1 MVWLS
6 SSYLWCLK
14 AVLTPFWV
22 FFFLPQCSCKGDAP
36 YQEPE
41 NMHKKS
47 FHTSKSA
54 TSDHVRAY
62 LEETLHPVEWQKLN
76 WSTSCWN
83 SFTKL
88 PHFFLCTRHQRTQ
101 WDMEFHWER
110 KGGNQEHCGAIM
122 RADCEVRVGTASA
135 GMSRLARLVLLQ
147 RKGLCVGER
156 VHLRIEISC
165 QMSKG
170 YPFVCTRRGGQILRW
185 LFLSVE

>member
-54 TSDHVRAY
+54 TSDHVRGY

-88 PHFFLCTRHQRTQ
+88 PHFFSLHSSPENSMRYGVSLRK
-101 WDMEFHWER
+101 
-110 KGGNQEHCGAIM
+110 KGGKS
-122 RADCEVRVGTASA
+122 RALWGYYE
-135 GMSRLARLVLLQ
+135 SRLWSESGNCLCGNVKVSQ
-147 RKGLCVGER
+147 ISSTSKKGL
-156 VHLRIEISC
+156 
-165 QMSKG
+165 
-170 YPFVCTRRGGQILRW
+170 VCWREG
-185 LFLSVE
+185 SS